1 MFQKISHFDPNSTQ
15 VLSQCTV
22 FIHLLNSSTYKSC
35 KLITIMTMVMD
46 NFATFSFA
54 FVSLD
59 LPFVCWFPVHRPF
72 EAAKIIW
79 NFDFKNWTFDEVL
92 TYHFSKK

>member
-1 MFQKISHFDPNSTQ
+1 MTGFKFHTVAKVFDLHTFYSSAQ
-15 VLSQCTV
+15 
-22 FIHLLNSSTYKSC
+22 LLYKEIL
-35 KLITIMTMVMD
+35 LITIMTMVMD

-79 NFDFKNWTFDEVL
+79 NFDFKNWKL
-92 TYHFSKK
+92 IKC